1 MKKQTIIFVS
11 LFMAFVVL
19 AFNVEAQNVKHIS
32 DVKAKVEPIKSSIDM
47 PVMKMAA
54 NDCKITLI
62 AGDVWGDGSGY
73 QMLLD
78 NTAQLFGTTIPST
91 GALTA
96 SGDVPS
102 ATYAQFSHKIP
113 VNADGSLSTTN
124 IVMNGQASIVIPA
137 GTYDYCITNPTPGDR
152 MWIASGDYGRK
163 DNIVFQAGNEYKFT
177 VSMNSTTGNDQVVM
191 TTSLLSIDDINSAT
205 SISMYPNPAMNS
217 TRITA
222 SGINGKINLSIFDAQ
237 GRVAKT
243 VDAISNN
250 NNIDVNVDL
259 SGFTKGVYF
268 VRIGSDVQKLIVQ

>member
-11 LFMAFVVL
+11 LFMAFTVL

-32 DVKAKVEPIKSSIDM
+32 DVKSKVEPIKSSIDM

-54 NDCKITLI
+54 NDCKITLA

-78 NTAQLFGTTIPST
+78 NTALLFGTTIPST
-91 GALTA
+91 GSLTA
-96 SGDVPS
+96 SGDAPS

-124 IVMNGQASIVIPA
+124 IVMNGQVSIVIPA

-163 DNIVFQAGNEYKFT
+163 DDIVFQAGKEYTFT
-177 VSMNSTTGNDQVVM
+177 VSINSSTGNDQVVM
-191 TTSLLSIDDINSAT
+191 TSALLGLDDVNSAT

-222 SGINGKINLSIFDAQ
+222 NGINGKINLSIFDAQ

-250 NNIDVNVDL
+250 NSIDVNVDL